1 MILGWCSVLLSDP
14 DKICKEIN
22 KGSHTVPG
30 AEVKLN
36 CNVNNTG
43 ATSNILRWVT
53 PVIAETNSETFLV
66 AKSSTSS
73 HSITY
78 SGIISNA
85 TLTVMMMTDNGDV
98 INYNAIIDQHYLNI
112 SFNAIFNDNSTN
124 ITMTVRVKSESG
136 NSTNHSVTLNSRI
149 PTFSYQQRF
158 DEDIMNKFT
167 VESRLY
173 NRELLLSSNRLS
185 DDNTIFFS
193 TGTFNGDLANST
205 LTFTATESL
214 DDDVVTCK
222 DFLGN
227 SMSCTLQ
234 IYSELTFITI
244 WHNFE
249 VFDLYTKHTI

>member
-30 AEVKLN
+30 AEIKLY
-36 CNVNNTG
+36 CDVNNTG
-43 ATSNILRWVT
+43 ATLNILSWIT
-53 PVIAETNSETFLV
+53 PVIAQNNSETLLV
-66 AKSSTSS
+66 AKSSRSL

-98 INYNAIIDQHYLNI
+98 INYTAMIDQDYLNI
-112 SFNAIFNDNSTN
+112 SFNAIFTDNSTN
-124 ITMTVRVKSESG
+124 ITMTVRVKSVNG
-136 NSTNHSVTLNSRI
+136 NSTNHSVTLNSHN

-158 DEDIMNKFT
+158 DEYIINKFT
-167 VESRLY
+167 VESILY
-173 NRELLLSSNRLS
+173 NRELLLSRKRLS
-185 DDNTIFFS
+185 DDNTIFLA

-205 LTFTATESL
+205 LTFITTESL

-227 SMSCTLQ
+227 SANCTLQ

-244 WHNFE
+244 
-249 VFDLYTKHTI
+249 